1 MMIARAVLV
10 VIRLL
15 SALILVGAVAVSLT
29 DTSYAAQLA
38 TPNPA
43 VLGKRSSPP
52 QAAPSAAPAAS
63 IEKASSGNY
72 LADLLEEINA
82 RRAMVG
88 TQPMAYIGDEANAAV
103 DAYLA
108 DLTPRLVATF
118 GCYHGSTP
126 AWDYV
131 EAATGFSGEA
141 RGEVLACPDE
151 TGYWTSDR
159 IADAWLHSPI
169 HFQEIYADRDANA
182 VACGTY
188 GAQHGGRAF
197 ETIACVTF
205 RL

>member
-1 MMIARAVLV
+1 MVICNAVLMV
-10 VIRLL
+10 ARLL
-15 SALILVGAVAVSLT
+15 SAVILVGVAVPLT

-38 TPNPA
+38 APNPA
-43 VLGKRSSPP
+43 MLDKKSSPP
-52 QAAPSAAPAAS
+52 KAAPEAEPAARN
-63 IEKASSGNY
+63 ERASSGNY
-72 LADLLEEINA
+72 LADLLDEINA

-108 DLTPRLVATF
+108 DLTPKLVATF

-131 EAATGFSGEA
+131 EAATGFGGEA

-159 IADAWLHSPI
+159 TADAWLNSPI
-169 HFQEIYADRDANA
+169 HFQEIYGDRDANA

>member
-1 MMIARAVLV
+1 MFSRAVPVVARLIAALTLV
-10 VIRLL
+10 
-15 SALILVGAVAVSLT
+15 AAVTVTAV
-29 DTSYAAQLA
+29 DTSFAAQLM
-38 TPNPA
+38 PVNPA
-43 VLGKRSSPP
+43 LLGKKSSPP
-52 QAAPSAAPAAS
+52 KASPKNAPAAR
-63 IEKASSGNY
+63 IEKASSGDY
-72 LADLLEEINA
+72 LSDLLEEINA

-131 EAATGFSGEA
+131 EAATGVGGEA

-151 TGYWTSDR
+151 SGYWTSDR
-159 IADAWLHSPI
+159 IADAWLNSPG
-169 HFQEIYADRDANA
+169 HFQEIYGDGDANA

-188 GAQHGGRAF
+188 GSQRGGRAF
-197 ETIACVTF
+197 VTIACVTF
-205 RL
+205 RI